1 MASFTSRASRTQSSA
16 PFAIA
21 PMPDARFEPPLLPRK
36 SKAKSQADQLTQV
49 GVGDLV

>member
-21 PMPDARFEPPLLPRK
+21 PMPDAIRASSAAEKIQSEKP
-36 SKAKSQADQLTQV
+36 SDQLTQV